1 MPSLV
6 AEPIVRELGEYIF
19 SQSVPGKLI
28 SSALNLPFG
37 AKLQSISGKGSK
49 WLKEAEEI
57 PVKEGEV
64 NESALKLCKL
74 GAIVMLNN
82 ELIKFSTPGTNSA
95 IRDLITSESVKEID
109 KKFLSSDQEVAGVSP
124 EGVLNGADEA
134 ENFIELFKKHIAN
147 GNTLA
152 TSSLILPVENA
163 LQLTDAEFWQIELL
177 RIPVIVS
184 EQADRMM
191 LIDAQKLIINVEAT
205 VITPTDEAVIK
216 TESGAVSLFQNDATA
231 FRAITYCG
239 WQKLDKAVTVL
250 AKS

>member
-1 MPSLV
+1 
-6 AEPIVRELGEYIF
+6 
-19 SQSVPGKLI
+19 
-28 SSALNLPFG
+28 
-37 AKLQSISGKGSK
+37 
-49 WLKEAEEI
+49 
-57 PVKEGEV
+57 
-64 NESALKLCKL
+64 
-74 GAIVMLNN
+74 
-82 ELIKFSTPGTNSA
+82 
-95 IRDLITSESVKEID
+95 
-109 KKFLSSDQEVAGVSP
+109 GVSP

-147 GNTLA
+147 GNTLS